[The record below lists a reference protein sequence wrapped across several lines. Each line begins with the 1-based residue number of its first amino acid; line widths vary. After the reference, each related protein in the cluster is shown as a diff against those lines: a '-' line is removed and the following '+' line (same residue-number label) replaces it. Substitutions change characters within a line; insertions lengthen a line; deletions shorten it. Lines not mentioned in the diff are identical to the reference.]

1 MINLRKVIC
10 LCFAMLVCAV
20 MRAEVKLPAVF
31 GDNMVLQRDQPLKI
45 WGWASAGEA
54 VTVQLNGQRLSTKAD
69 KNGDWWVKLDPLSA
83 GGPYELRVSGQN
95 ELVIKNVLI
104 GDVWICS
111 GQSNMEWEVSKT
123 NFSESDTA
131 FINTAPI
138 RLMKAW
144 VETDYMPRS
153 DITTDGWHQ
162 LSKEQIDRFSAVA
175 YHFGKQVSLNTDVPI
190 GLISDNLGATAV
202 EAWMSN
208 EALME
213 FPQYKE
219 ELAPIVKAG
228 KNVETLNKEFEEI
241 KDQWFKEYYFKG
253 PGVEGEWFKPD
264 TDVSDW
270 ETIEASGNTWENE
283 ERLKSYDGAV
293 WFRTTFDL
301 PEGFDDEQFMLNLLQ
316 IDDYDMT
323 WVNGQKIGETYG
335 KHNHRTYFV
344 PKSLLKPKG
353 NVLVVRVFDAG
364 GIGGFTTS
372 PFWGN
377 TVLWGKW
384 QYKKG
389 LSINP
394 DKFKKPNVPSV
405 TPFSSPASLYNA
417 NIAPLT
423 DFGIKG
429 AIWYQGESNVDRA
442 YEYRALFSALIKDWR
457 RQWGQGDF
465 PFIFVQLANHLAEV
479 DSPQASNWAELREAQ
494 AMALQLP
501 NTGMATAIDIG
512 EADDIHP
519 KNKEDV
525 GKRLALNALKLAYG
539 QNVVASGPM
548 FASMSVE
555 ENKAIINYKSVGDGL
570 VTKDKYG
577 YVRGFQIAGEDKKFY
592 WAKAKIVGNTVEVY
606 AEEVKNPIAVR
617 YAWSSNPG
625 ALDLY
630 NSEGLPAVPF
640 RTDNWPG
647 ITKDKVFLP
656 GPRF

>member
-1 MINLRKVIC
+1 
-10 LCFAMLVCAV
+10 MLVCAV

-131 FINTAPI
+131 FMNSAPV
-138 RLMKAW
+138 RLMKVW

-202 EAWMSN
+202 ETWMSN

-219 ELAPIVKAG
+219 ELAPIVIAG
-228 KNVETLNKEFEEI
+228 KNIETLNKEFEEI

-253 PGVEGEWFKPD
+253 PGIEGEWFKPD

-283 ERLKSYDGAV
+283 EALKSYDGAV

-323 WVNGQKIGETYG
+323 WVNGQKAGETYG

-364 GIGGFTTS
+364 GSGGFTTS

-377 TVLWGKW
+377 KVLWGKW

-394 DKFKKPNVPSV
+394 DEFKKPNVPSI

-457 RQWGQGDF
+457 RQWGQGNF

-525 GKRLALNALKLAYG
+525 GKRLALNALKLVYG

-555 ENKAIINYKSVGDGL
+555 ENKAIINYKSVGGGL

-592 WAKAKIVGNTVEVY
+592 WAKAKIVGNNVELY

-630 NSEGLPAVPF
+630 NSKGLPAVPF

-647 ITKDKVFLP
+647 ITKDKVFVS